1 MSNTSYRDLTFE
13 QFKDMMRLRLSG
25 LEYTPDFFGDY
36 YPIDSALEH
45 KSTWQ
50 ADPDKWFYGLSKYK
64 YRIKVED
71 EDDE

>member
-1 MSNTSYRDLTFE
+1 MNNTSYRDLTFK

-25 LEYTPDFFGDY
+25 LEYAAGTCQYFSIDTS
-36 YPIDSALEH
+36 PIKTALQ
-45 KSTWQ
+45 S
-50 ADPDKWFYGLSKYK
+50 DPDAWFYGLSKYK